1 MKNILFLL
9 MLLCSIS
16 VFSQDVIVKKN
27 GTTILCR
34 IVEINSSEVV
44 YKKWTDLK
52 GANYVMDRTS
62 VTAIN
67 YENGKKDVFS
77 EVTQNQ
83 YSPGNQN
90 TGQQQLNDNAL
101 LRMDYNDRNIP
112 AKVKR
117 LKTAAWI
124 GGAILATG
132 GLTLVTIS
140 IIDPGALP
148 RQLWVYGGLGGI
160 IAGTAWTGIFLH
172 SANRYQKIADTMVQN
187 THIIQNEFKLKGGRT
202 LTTSVDLL
210 KDNMLQSNTIGL
222 ALRCNF

>member
-16 VFSQDVIVKKN
+16 VFSQDVIVKRN

-83 YSPGNQN
+83 YSPENQN
-90 TGQQQLNDNAL
+90 TGRQHLNDDAL
-101 LRMDYNDRNIP
+101 LRMDYNARKIP
-112 AKVKR
+112 TKVKR
-117 LKTAAWI
+117 LKTAAWT
-124 GGAILATG
+124 GGAILATA
-132 GLTLVTIS
+132 GLTVLTIQ
-140 IIDPGALP
+140 IITFDLDWK
-148 RQLWVYGGLGGI
+148 LWAYGGIGGI
-160 IAGTAWTGIFLH
+160 VAGATWTGTFLYF
-172 SANRYQKIADTMVQN
+172 ANRYRKNTDSMVQN